1 MQRSDLAPLDNFAAT
16 FSRAR
21 WDIPLFARAVLGVEL
36 HPGQVRLAE
45 AFIARNESGYKPAY
59 LTLAISAGN
68 RAGKTLAIAIC
79 VLHSVVYKIGLPT
92 PDLNSKTSMQRWLR
106 APYHWW
112 HFGILVEV
120 ADLVWQE
127 MAQLLQGTHEAQ
139 RRTGGRCPLL
149 DSWGPDVIVWDK
161 KENSAYHWVKVN
173 PMLGGGE
180 VHFRT
185 TSERAFGQL
194 GRDMNGIT
202 WDECAFDNNMEF
214 VVNEV
219 LNMRRLST
227 GGQMVLISTP
237 TEGITQFADVWAL
250 GDPLAPDRS
259 PNRMSLRISTRDN
272 VGFGIEQDTF
282 ERLLSQVPEQ
292 LVPQNIDGYF
302 IEGRSQFF
310 ATTSIE
316 AAFHHDLP
324 TDTVP
329 KRNHQYVQGVDP
341 AISYDAS
348 WSLVLDVTKSR
359 WVGSQASRR
368 TGRQTAE
375 SLVALATMA
384 HLAYNSNG
392 ASCHTAIDAT
402 GFGGKVFRSLLV
414 GISPV
419 SAVEFGGRRGVKM
432 KMLANLRTALDTG
445 KLVFPRSGPWL
456 QLRRQLLGY
465 RLVDK
470 GLDTDA
476 VMALAVAVYQAQRLV
491 GQNTKP
497 PEFDFYGIAP
507 SHQSVLPYGVP
518 GATSGRTSNRRVV
531 EAKFRDGDWVRSRSE
546 W

>member
-1 MQRSDLAPLDNFAAT
+1 MLRGDLAPLDNFAAT
-16 FSRAR
+16 FAAAR

-36 HPGQVRLAE
+36 HPGQVRMAE
-45 AFIARNESGYKPAY
+45 AFIARTESGYKPAY
-59 LTLAISAGN
+59 LTICISAGN
-68 RAGKTLAIAIC
+68 RAGKTLALAIC
-79 VLHSVVYKIGLPT
+79 VLHSVVYKHGLQP
-92 PDLNSKTSMQRWLR
+92 PDLTSKGAMQRWLR

-112 HFGILVEV
+112 HFGILTEV
-120 ADLVWQE
+120 ADLVWTE

-139 RRTGGRCPLL
+139 RRTGGECPLL
-149 DSWGPDVIVWDK
+149 EAWGPDVIVWDK
-161 KENSAYHWVKVN
+161 KENSAYHWLKVS
-173 PMLGGGE
+173 PILGGGE

-194 GRDMNGIT
+194 GRDMNGIS

-237 TEGITQFADVWAL
+237 TEGITQFADVWQL

-259 PNRMSLRISTRDN
+259 PNRLSLRISTRDN

-282 ERLLSQVPEQ
+282 DRLLSQVPVQ
-292 LVPQNIDGYF
+292 LIPQNIDGYF

-310 ATTSIE
+310 ATASIE
-316 AAFHHDLP
+316 AAFKTEMP
-324 TDTVP
+324 TDVGP
-329 KRNHQYVQGVDP
+329 KKNHQYVQGVDP

-348 WSLVLDVTKSR
+348 WSLVLDVTKPQ
-359 WVGSQASRR
+359 WTGVNASRR
-368 TGRQTAE
+368 SGRQTAE

-384 HLAYNSNG
+384 HLAYNGAG

-402 GFGGKVFRSLLV
+402 GFGGKVFRSLLS

-432 KMLANLRTALDTG
+432 KMLSNLRTALDTG

-465 RLVDK
+465 RVIDK

-476 VMALAVAVYQAQRLV
+476 VMALAVAVYQAHRLV

-497 PEFDFYGIAP
+497 PAFDYFGGD
-507 SHQSVLPYGVP
+507 VPYGVP
-518 GATSGRTSNRRVV
+518 GATSERQRGTSGRRVV
-531 EAKFRDGDWVRSRSE
+531 EATFNGQDWVRSRSE